1 MCLGSSLPIIALYGQ
16 PHQISHVNPW
26 GSILQHYRNKTNYHS
41 SGSRWKLQGSPHCKE
56 IPVQMAM
63 LKGLIKIALKTVKKV
78 KVTSTSVLT
87 CMIPHIVL
95 FDYQSAKWT
104 ASKAWNAFRHKEE
117 RLLVYHKS
125 SSCVL
130 IPVVEIRV
138 NFMIIPVKFQQ
149 KEICSLLQQA

>member
-1 MCLGSSLPIIALYGQ
+1 MANPIKFASRLGHLNSWEST
-16 PHQISHVNPW
+16 
-26 GSILQHYRNKTNYHS
+26 LQHYKNKTIYHS
-41 SGSRWKLQGSPHCKE
+41 SGSKWKLQGSPHCKE
-56 IPVQMAM
+56 MLVQMAM

-78 KVTSTSVLT
+78 KVTSTSILT

-95 FDYQSAKWT
+95 FDDQSAKWT
-104 ASKAWNAFRHKEE
+104 ALKAWNAFRHKKE
-117 RLLVYHKS
+117 RFLGYHKS

-149 KEICSLLQQA
+149 KEICSLLQQV